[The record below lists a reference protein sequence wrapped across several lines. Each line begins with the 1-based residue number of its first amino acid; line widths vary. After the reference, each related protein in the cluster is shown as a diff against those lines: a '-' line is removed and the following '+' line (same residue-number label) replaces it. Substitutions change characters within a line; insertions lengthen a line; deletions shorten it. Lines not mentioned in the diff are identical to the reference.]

1 MVEKPKWYR
10 SRIGSGYASYPSIDC
25 IWERKPNACYKKM
38 RDATRDGKLL
48 PDAGGMDYVLQLQLF
63 RAFHGGSG
71 DEPFSG
77 HTHLYL
83 LLIVLPE

>member
-1 MVEKPKWYR
+1 MQ
-10 SRIGSGYASYPSIDC
+10 
-25 IWERKPNACYKKM
+25 
-38 RDATRDGKLL
+38 DGKLL